1 MSDNFVVFVLFV
13 KMKKKTTESL
23 LKCLLK
29 CLAVL
34 YNDTISH
41 FNIYLA
47 CIRPFVIPNARNTQ
61 TTEA

>member
-13 KMKKKTTESL
+13 KMKKKNESL

-29 CLAVL
+29 GLVVL
-34 YNDTISH
+34 YNDTIPH

-47 CIRPFVIPNARNTQ
+47 CIRPFVIPNARKTQ